1 MDFAKFWTS
10 EDVAVPDRFGAP
22 ATVRVWGASNAD
34 EDQAKRAASERATR
48 LLEFFSDPAKA
59 NEYEYFNGFIRE
71 ELIDEITDENGAQLA
86 AITRNHYGALV
97 LNTERVLF
105 GDVDVPDEN
114 ALMKLFNRLGRRVHD
129 KAYFVDRIRA
139 FQAENKSFAFV
150 VYETSAGLRFV
161 ITNREVRPEDTEVQL
176 LFDTLKVDRLYTR
189 LCKTQVC
196 FRARLTPKPWRI
208 GMDRPASRFPN
219 RSDRAHRDFQSWL
232 ETYAE
237 QSASASAARR
247 IAEIGTGRMLPSV
260 QQVLEYHDRYACSGL
275 PMLA

>member
-1 MDFAKFWTS
+1 MDFAKFWIS

-34 EDQAKRAASERATR
+34 EGQAKRAASERAAR
-48 LLEFFSDPAKA
+48 LLEFFNDPAKA
-59 NEYEYFNGFIRE
+59 EEYEYFNGYIRE
-71 ELIDEITDENGAQLA
+71 ELIDEITDESGQQLA
-86 AITRNHYGALV
+86 AITRNHYGALI

-105 GDVDVPDEN
+105 GDIDVPAEGG
-114 ALMKLFNRLGRRVHD
+114 LLKLFNRMGRRAHD

-161 ITNREVRPEDTEVQL
+161 ITNREVRPEGTEVQL
-176 LFDTLKVDRLYTR
+176 LFDTLNVDRLYTR

-208 GMDRPASRFPN
+208 GMERPASRFPN
-219 RSDRAHRDFQSWL
+219 RSDQERRDFQSWL
-232 ETYAE
+232 ESYE
-237 QSASASAARR
+237 EKSARASAAHR
-247 IAEIGTGRMLPSV
+247 IAEIGTGRILPSV

-275 PMLA
+275 STLA